1 MLDTKHNEEGWDLKA
16 MKYDA
21 AHLRLKH
28 NELITSTRRGRKNK
42 KMDQYTRAVTN
53 GLLPLIN
60 MVGLDGYKLGDNVI
74 HRGMENPLPSSTLDG
89 LGNLPYDQYVGT
101 SYRTEADVR
110 RALISAL
117 AKKVSTIREVREF
130 AERKIFLELHLTT
143 QPTKKG
149 QRLIIDSSHEFFVV
163 HSLRNKPLLNFVN
176 RPGDAEQLE
185 IENGRKWD
193 QKLQYLVLCRAENE
207 KMISVEYSGVYK
219 DIILKRL
226 HTVCTDESTSLE
238 SEVNAV
244 RLAVMD
250 EATERYCIPEAIN
263 AMRDDALRA
272 SREHLIELCGDK
284 LWNRA
289 SEDLSW
295 MREIKLDER
304 VTNLL
309 KRMQTEQMEQ
319 RKLDRR
325 NAASASMYDSDD
337 EYSNMRGGDEEY
349 EMEGEGSGVQIGAR
363 YRRDGCLF
371 LPPRG
376 VKGMGKPIFVN
387 DQLT

>member
-1 MLDTKHNEEGWDLKA
+1 
-16 MKYDA
+16 
-21 AHLRLKH
+21 
-28 NELITSTRRGRKNK
+28 
-42 KMDQYTRAVTN
+42 
-53 GLLPLIN
+53 
-60 MVGLDGYKLGDNVI
+60 
-74 HRGMENPLPSSTLDG
+74 
-89 LGNLPYDQYVGT
+89 
-101 SYRTEADVR
+101 
-110 RALISAL
+110 
-117 AKKVSTIREVREF
+117 
-130 AERKIFLELHLTT
+130 
-143 QPTKKG
+143 
-149 QRLIIDSSHEFFVV
+149 
-163 HSLRNKPLLNFVN
+163 
-176 RPGDAEQLE
+176 
-185 IENGRKWD
+185 
-193 QKLQYLVLCRAENE
+193 LCRAENE

-295 MREIKLDER
+295 MREIKLNER

-376 VKGMGKPIFVN
+376 VKGMGKPIFVILNEAGELIDHMMLNNLRQRDETSDLIKTFMKLHTPRRVVMNTSGGKDAFFLKKTIDTIAENMN
-387 DQLT
+387 DSLAETTDFSTDFSDMHNVQAKKNTLQM